1 MVFMA
6 SAMLVIIASV
16 MDVRSRRIPNSLT
29 YPAIVAGLGLAFMQG
44 GTEQAVMHVLASC
57 VAVPFAILFYLGL
70 FGGGDVKLIAAIG
83 ALLGP
88 AHAINIAIGSLLV
101 GGVFALLILIWRGE
115 LLQTLLREGSAMV
128 GRAESTSNTT
138 RDSFPFAVAIAVS
151 TLSWCFIAVV
161 HSG

>member
-1 MVFMA
+1 MA

-16 MDVRSRRIPNSLT
+16 MDVRSRRIPNGLT
-29 YPAIVAGLGLAFMQG
+29 YPAIAAGLGLAFMQG
-44 GTEQAVMHVLASC
+44 GTQQGFAHLLALLL
-57 VAVPFAILFYLGL
+57 VAVPFVMLFYAGL

-115 LLQTLLREGSAMV
+115 LLQTLLREGGAMV
-128 GRAESTSNTT
+128 GRAESTSNRT
-138 RDSFPFAVAIAVS
+138 RDSFPFALAIAVS
-151 TLSWCFIAVV
+151 TVSWCTIAVV
-161 HSG
+161 QSG